1 MVPKEILKKVRQIE
15 ISTRGLVNDVFSGEY
30 HSVFKGRGMEFAEV
44 REYQI
49 GDDIRTIDWNVT
61 ARMGHPYVKVFEEE
75 RELTVMLLV
84 DASGT
89 EEFGALGPFKV
100 DIAAE
105 ICALL
110 ALSAIKN
117 NDKVGLII
125 FTDRIE
131 KFVPPK
137 KGKSHVLRVIREV
150 LYHEPEGRGTD
161 PRAALEYLGRVTRR
175 RAVVFFLS
183 DFLGEPYEN
192 PEFRKALKIANR
204 RHDLVAF
211 SLTDPREV
219 DLPNVGLVE
228 LEDLETGETVLV
240 DTTDELFRREFG
252 EVASQAVEERN
263 RMFRTLGVDHV
274 ALRTDQSYVQ
284 PLVRFFRM
292 RAKRLR

>member
-175 RAVVFFLS
+175 RSVVFFLS

-219 DLPNVGLVE
+219 EMPNVGLVE

-240 DTTDELFRREFG
+240 DTTDGLFRDEFSQ
-252 EVASQAVEERN
+252 VANQAVEERN